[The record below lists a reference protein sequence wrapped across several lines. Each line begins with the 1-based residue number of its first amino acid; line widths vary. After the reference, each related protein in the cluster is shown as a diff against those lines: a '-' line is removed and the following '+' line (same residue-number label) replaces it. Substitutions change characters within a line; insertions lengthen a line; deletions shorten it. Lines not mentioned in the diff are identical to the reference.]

1 MVSKGKEFNSIEH
14 ALQCA
19 EAAPF
24 YAERDLVEAFR
35 SGGLSAIDLTHPDDL
50 RQEPLAFL
58 PATIDSSTLYGP
70 FTTSGT
76 TGKAKAIY
84 LSPRDTVELGNRY
97 FDGVG
102 HGLPVIGPDD
112 HYLVAMLDR
121 PGSLGRYIADVVMPK
136 AGYTAETC
144 SPLDV
149 EVLAERIIDY
159 PHPFV
164 LRTGLP
170 IAARVL
176 DILTDR
182 GISHGISRIHG
193 IHLGGSVMTPSSLER
208 IRDGFG
214 VPVHAVYGMTEIGGA
229 FVASAVKPCSRRY
242 RFVQRDYM
250 IQELV
255 PTNRRDGLH
264 EVVLTL
270 LRREGTQL
278 IRYATRDLV
287 RVMDDSRTFEI
298 VGRFDDEVIFGHMN
312 LLWNTEVEAAIEQ
325 RLGTSDF
332 SVALEQNNR
341 GMDTLTI
348 TVADESLTTDPVTG
362 LVDALASID
371 PVIGR
376 HYSAGYFQVRQQQ
389 GKTSIER
396 IGHKQI
402 RFRDYRRQ
410 DDALMNDYGSKPT

>member
-1 MVSKGKEFNSIEH
+1 MVSKGKELNSIEH

-24 YAERDLVEAFR
+24 YSERRLVEAFR

-50 RQEPLAFL
+50 RQAPLAFL
-58 PATIDSSTLYGP
+58 PATIDASMLHGP
-70 FTTSGT
+70 FTTSGS

-84 LSPRDTVELGNRY
+84 LSHRDTVELGGPY

-102 HGLPVIGPDD
+102 HGVSVIGPDD

-136 AGYTAETC
+136 ARCTAETC
-144 SPLDV
+144 SPLAV
-149 EVLAERIIDY
+149 ELLAERIIDY

-176 DILTDR
+176 DILMDR
-182 GISHGISRIHG
+182 GISPGTSRVQG
-193 IHLGGSVMTPSSLER
+193 IHLGGSVMTPSVLER

-214 VPVHAVYGMTEIGGA
+214 VPVHAIYGMTEIGGA
-229 FVASAVKPCSRRY
+229 FVASAIKPCSNRY

-287 RVMDDSRTFEI
+287 RLMDDSGTFEI
-298 VGRFDDEVIFGHMN
+298 VGRFDDEVIFGHLN
-312 LLWNTEVEAAIEQ
+312 LLWNAEVETAIEQ

-332 SVALEQNNR
+332 SVALEQDNR
-341 GMDTLTI
+341 GTDTLTI

-362 LVDALASID
+362 LVDALARID
-371 PVIGR
+371 PVIGK
-376 HYSAGYFQVRQQQ
+376 HYAAGYFQVRHQQ
-389 GKTSIER
+389 GEASIER
-396 IGHKQI
+396 LGHKQI
-402 RFRDYRRQ
+402 RFRDCRRQ
-410 DDALMNDYGSKPT
+410 DDTLMKDDDSKPA

>member
-1 MVSKGKEFNSIEH
+1 MVSKGKEFSSIEH

-19 EAAPF
+19 ETARF
-24 YAERDLVEAFR
+24 YADRRLVEAFR
-35 SGGLSAIDLTHPDDL
+35 TGGLSAIDLTHPDDL
-50 RQEPLAFL
+50 RRDPLAFL
-58 PATIDSSTLYGP
+58 PAAIDSSKLHGP

-84 LSPRDTVELGNRY
+84 LSHRDTVELGGPY

-102 HGLPVIGPDD
+102 HGVPVIGPDD

-121 PGSLGRYIADVVMPK
+121 PGSLGRYIADVVMPT

-149 EVLAERIIDY
+149 ELLAEKIIDY

-182 GISHGISRIHG
+182 GISPGPSRIQG
-193 IHLGGSVMTPSSLER
+193 IHLGGSVMTTAVLER

-214 VPVHAVYGMTEIGGA
+214 VPVHAIYGMTEIGGA
-229 FVASAVKPCSRRY
+229 FIASAIKPCSNRY
-242 RFVQRDYM
+242 RFVRRNYM

-264 EVVLTL
+264 EVIEFTH
-270 LRREGTQL
+270 TQV
-278 IRYATRDLV
+278 Y
-287 RVMDDSRTFEI
+287 
-298 VGRFDDEVIFGHMN
+298 
-312 LLWNTEVEAAIEQ
+312 TEV
-325 RLGTSDF
+325 LPGT
-332 SVALEQNNR
+332 VE
-341 GMDTLTI
+341 
-348 TVADESLTTDPVTG
+348 
-362 LVDALASID
+362 
-371 PVIGR
+371 
-376 HYSAGYFQVRQQQ
+376 
-389 GKTSIER
+389 
-396 IGHKQI
+396 
-402 RFRDYRRQ
+402 
-410 DDALMNDYGSKPT
+410 